1 MKKLALMFLVLLV
14 GITLTGCKNDEVK
27 KTEVN
32 EFKNEYE
39 SLNGKSND
47 YFEYRTVS
55 IDEENPFE
63 FVSIDDIVKK
73 IEDKETFYVYF
84 GDSQCPWCR
93 SVIEQAIKSAKENNV
108 NKIYYVK
115 IWKDFHEEVVRDV
128 YKLNSNNEPEFDRTA
143 SDSYYK
149 VLKYFDSV
157 LSDYVLTDIDG
168 NKIFTGEKRIFAPN
182 FIFVEDGKAVR
193 MVEGISSLQK
203 GYNDDLTDDI
213 ISDEKKIFDEFFSI
227 KFCKSDNC

>member
-14 GITLTGCKNDEVK
+14 MVTLTGCKKDEVK

>member
-14 GITLTGCKNDEVK
+14 MVTLTGCKNDEVK
-27 KTEVN
+27 KTMVN